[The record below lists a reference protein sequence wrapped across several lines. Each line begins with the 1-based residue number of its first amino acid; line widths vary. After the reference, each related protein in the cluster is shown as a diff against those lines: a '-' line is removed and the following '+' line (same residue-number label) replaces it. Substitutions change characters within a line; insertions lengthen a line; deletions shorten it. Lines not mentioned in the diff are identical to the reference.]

1 MKYLIKD
8 DETGFYLRENE
19 LSSNILESYFVSDKS
34 MATLMDAEK
43 SKDVCGRFNKAFYTK
58 TVSIEMVEDKN
69 D

>member
-8 DETGFYLRENE
+8 DETGFYLRESE
-19 LSSNILESYFVSDKS
+19 LSSNILDSYFVNDKS

-43 SKDVCGRFNKAFYTK
+43 AKEVCERFNKAFYTK
-58 TVSIEMVEDKN
+58 TVSIEIMEDKN